1 MTPED
6 LPARTGPAPGGS
18 PGDSPPGSAGAPERE
33 GFELSGLFGYVLA
46 RLSASAAALAEAEAQ
61 AVAGLTLPEYR
72 LLAMLTARGPMGVV
86 ELQHATRID
95 KAWVSRTLAKLVAK
109 GLVAASAA
117 PHDARRVAYQATP
130 AGQRTGAQLIE
141 RAMQRQQ
148 GYFEGFSADE
158 VAQLL
163 AFIGRV
169 QANVDRRTPS

>member
-1 MTPED
+1 
-6 LPARTGPAPGGS
+6 
-18 PGDSPPGSAGAPERE
+18 
-33 GFELSGLFGYVLA
+33 
-46 RLSASAAALAEAEAQ
+46 
-61 AVAGLTLPEYR
+61 
-72 LLAMLTARGPMGVV
+72 MLTARGPMGVV

-95 KAWVSRTLAKLVAK
+95 KAWVSRTLTKLVAK

-117 PHDARRVAYQATP
+117 PHDGRRVAYQATP

>member
-1 MTPED
+1 
-6 LPARTGPAPGGS
+6 
-18 PGDSPPGSAGAPERE
+18 
-33 GFELSGLFGYVLA
+33 VVA

-95 KAWVSRTLAKLVAK
+95 KAWVSRTLTKLVAK

-169 QANVDRRTPS
+169 QANVDRRTPC